1 MKTILTLLTLVAF
14 AVGQSGC
21 AASASVGNR
30 DQHGA
35 AVSAKTKG
43 PKKGVSANVY

>member
-1 MKTILTLLTLVAF
+1 MKTILTLLTVAAF
-14 AVGQSGC
+14 ALVQSGC

-35 AVSAKTKG
+35 SIAAKTKG
-43 PKKGVSANVY
+43 PHKGVSADIH